1 LTQVKSSPYSYP
13 VEPRNDTLGVE
24 TGSHKPGIAE
34 RLWEAARLE
43 FSQRGYHGA
52 RVQGIARRAGCNVAL
67 LYRHWSSKK
76 ALYLDIL
83 RTVWQAQARE
93 ITTLLERGTGA
104 PSVVSAY
111 LEALLRDQVGSRVVV
126 RELLDGA
133 PFLTQ
138 LVEGEPALLEPVR
151 RAALRLAPQGGANGG
166 GQVLRPGLDPVMV
179 VLSVA
184 GLATFVSS
192 ALGTTRLFVD
202 RDVTPEQ
209 WRDHLHDLLLNGL
222 VACPQ

>member
-1 LTQVKSSPYSYP
+1 
-13 VEPRNDTLGVE
+13 VELRSDTAAAE
-24 TGSHKPGIAE
+24 ASSHKPGIAE

-104 PSVVSAY
+104 PAVVSAY
-111 LEALLRDQVGSRVVV
+111 LDALLQDQVGSRVVI

-133 PFLTQ
+133 PFLSQ
-138 LVEGEPALLEPVR
+138 LIEGEPGLLEPVR
-151 RAALRLAPQGGANGG
+151 RAALRLAPETGNGHA
-166 GQVLRPGLDPVMV
+166 LRPGLDPVMV
-179 VLSVA
+179 VLSVG
-184 GLATFVSS
+184 GLATLVAS
-192 ALGTTRLFVD
+192 ALGVTRLFVD
-202 RDVTPEQ
+202 REVSPEQ
-209 WRDHLHDLLLNGL
+209 WREHLHDLLLNGL
-222 VACPQ
+222 LERPQ